1 MCSDE
6 ELQRRLEAL
15 RRRHGVGA
23 FRRDRTAPVADALR
37 ALSRQPW
44 FTSNYALKDLKRAW
58 VEAAGPKAAQHC
70 SVEGVRKGVML
81 VIVDSAALRQEL
93 AGFHKARILADVRK
107 YKGCESIQD
116 IEFRIGKADQ
126 GK

>member
-1 MCSDE
+1 MYSDE

-15 RRRHGVGA
+15 RRQHGVGA

-44 FTSNYALKDLKRAW
+44 FSSNYALKDLKRAW
-58 VEAAGPKAAQHC
+58 VEAAGPKTAQRAWI
-70 SVEGVRKGVML
+70 VGVRKGVL
-81 VIVDSAALRQEL
+81 LITVESATLRQEL
-93 AGFHKARILADVRK
+93 AGFHKHRLLEDIRK
-107 YKGCESIQD
+107 YKGCGGIQD
-116 IEFRIGKADQ
+116 LEFRIGKAEQ